1 MVESTKGKYL
11 LVKSISLS
19 FGSDIQDECDKGMLE
34 IFDGCDKERFLV
46 EKICNRRAEYDQ
58 KEDLW
63 VSSGSCITIKFSPGS
78 GNKYNFLLRVVETE
92 GKIKYKTLYTWLRF
106 TCILEQRFTT
116 SWWGAYKLRK
126 KPLID
131 VMYVLAVP
139 GCMLKRTWETWA
151 VVALSYLLV
160 TFTCLA
166 SFKVC
171 FWHASTTQYYVLQ
184 HLSLVQNV
192 NLLIP

>member
-106 TCILEQRFTT
+106 TCILEQRYTT
-116 SWWGAYKLRK
+116 S
-126 KPLID
+126 
-131 VMYVLAVP
+131 
-139 GCMLKRTWETWA
+139 
-151 VVALSYLLV
+151 
-160 TFTCLA
+160 
-166 SFKVC
+166 
-171 FWHASTTQYYVLQ
+171 
-184 HLSLVQNV
+184 
-192 NLLIP
+192 